1 MYFKRHGWVFII
13 FSEVTS
19 LCEEGAVPLIKAVLF
34 DLDDTLLRLN
44 LTAFIARY
52 VAGAAQLL
60 GQAARMSPAALAV
73 PFMRGLLA
81 MDAQDRRDSLT
92 NEQIYNQTF
101 FSACGI
107 PLDDPVI
114 HDLVDYY
121 EREVVPGFA
130 RGVVGARPVEGAREA
145 IDAVH
150 GMGLVCALATNPT
163 FSLSC
168 DLARM
173 GWAGV
178 GEGDFALIS
187 TYSNSTRCKP
197 SVRYYQEFANQL
209 GVRLEECL
217 MVGNDARRDIVRP
230 DCGLRTAYVGHARPR
245 DAVWRGSMAQL
256 ASELPELVERLGEK
270 DA

>member
-1 MYFKRHGWVFII
+1 MIR
-13 FSEVTS
+13 
-19 LCEEGAVPLIKAVLF
+19 AVLF

-52 VAGAAQLL
+52 VAGAARLL
-60 GQAARMSPAALAV
+60 GEAARVSPAAL
-73 PFMRGLLA
+73 GLPYVRSFLA
-81 MDAQDRRDSLT
+81 IDSQDRQDSLT
-92 NEQIYNQTF
+92 NEQLFNQTF

-107 PLDDPVI
+107 PLDDPAI
-114 HDLVDYY
+114 RDLVDYY
-121 EREVVPGFA
+121 EREIVPGFSG
-130 RGVVGARPVEGAREA
+130 GVVSARPVEGARRA
-145 IDAVH
+145 IDAVWAS
-150 GMGLVCALATNPT
+150 GLTCALATNPT
-163 FSLSC
+163 FSLAC

-178 GEGDFALIS
+178 GEDDFALVS

-230 DCGLRTAYVGHARPR
+230 DCGLRTAYVGHGRPR
-245 DAVWRGSMAQL
+245 GAAWRGPMSDL
-256 ASELPELVERLGEK
+256 ARELPQIVARLD
-270 DA
+270 DADA

>member
-1 MYFKRHGWVFII
+1 M
-13 FSEVTS
+13 
-19 LCEEGAVPLIKAVLF
+19 IKAVLF

-52 VAGAAQLL
+52 VAGAARLL
-60 GQAARMSPAALAV
+60 GQAARTSTAALAV
-73 PFMRGLLA
+73 PFMRGFLA
-81 MDAQDRRDSLT
+81 MDAQDRQDSLT
-92 NEQIYNQTF
+92 NEQLYNQTF

-130 RGVVGARPVEGAREA
+130 GGVVGARPVEGAREA
-145 IDAVH
+145 VDAVWSE
-150 GMGLVCALATNPT
+150 GLTCALATNPT
-163 FSLSC
+163 FSLAC
-168 DLARM
+168 DRARM

-178 GEGDFALIS
+178 DVDDFALVS

-217 MVGNDARRDIVRP
+217 MVGNDAVRDLPRA
-230 DCGLRTAYVGHARPR
+230 DCGLRTAYVGHARPKR
-245 DAVWRGSMAQL
+245 AVWRGSMAEL
-256 ASELPELVERLGEK
+256 ARELPDLIARLDSDG
-270 DA
+270 